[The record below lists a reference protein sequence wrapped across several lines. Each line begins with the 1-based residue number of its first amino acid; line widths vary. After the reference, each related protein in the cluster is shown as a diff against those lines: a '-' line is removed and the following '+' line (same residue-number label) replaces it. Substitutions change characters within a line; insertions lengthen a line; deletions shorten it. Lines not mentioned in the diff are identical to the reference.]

1 MSTITTITTQVAA
14 TLTSTSTITTLGIGR
29 YVPTFP
35 SIGGIHSTVHSTGIA
50 GAAAHTGTVHTIAGD
65 GTITAGAVL
74 TTTATTIHIMAEAAW
89 AATLQASGTTTA
101 THQARWATALNNSLT
116 AEIRQAFRADR
127 QQAEHRS
134 DLRSAEQRHDQRQA
148 FQEELARLPVH
159 RQVHQV
165 HVQA

>member
-35 SIGGIHSTVHSTGIA
+35 SIGIHSTVHSTGIA

-89 AATLQASGTTTA
+89 EATLQASDTTTA
-101 THQARWATALNNSLT
+101 TLLVRWAIALNNSPI
-116 AEIRQAFRADR
+116 AEIRLAFRA
-127 QQAEHRS
+127 EHQPEVLRS
-134 DLRSAEQRHDQRQA
+134 DLRSAEHRHDQRQA
-148 FQEELARLPVH
+148 FPEESAQLPVH

>member
-14 TLTSTSTITTLGIGR
+14 TLTSTSTITILGIGR

-35 SIGGIHSTVHSTGIA
+35 SIGIHSTVHSTGIA

-89 AATLQASGTTTA
+89 EATLQASDTTTA
-101 THQARWATALNNSLT
+101 TLLARWATALNNSLT

-134 DLRSAEQRHDQRQA
+134 DLRSADQRHDQRQA

-165 HVQA
+165 HAQA